1 MAGLLGDIVGMDHA
15 ILFMMLAAGALA
27 LFVLPRIK
35 ALTSSNPV

>member
-1 MAGLLGDIVGMDHA
+1 MDHA